1 MKIAILTSGIL
12 PVPAVRG
19 GAVEN
24 LIDFYLEYN
33 EQHRLHD
40 ITVYSVNDEAVVRHP
55 ALRSEVNHYRYVEV
69 NSLKA
74 KVAKRLYHL
83 LHCKDE
89 YYHYTIEY
97 FLHEVVKD
105 IRHCHYDAIILE
117 NRPGYAL
124 KLKTLTDVRLIYHLH
139 NDKLN
144 DLTADSQEIY
154 AAATAIFTVSNFI
167 KGRVQ
172 TINPLDTK
180 THTIYNGI
188 NLSAFSSSQE
198 HANRALL
205 GLLPDDFV
213 ILFSGRVTREKGIM
227 QLIEAMTL
235 LSDYPKIKLLV
246 IGSSFYGNADNN
258 NDFARALKAKAEPL
272 QYRICF
278 TGFVPYD
285 QMPVYLQQANVAV
298 IPSVWDDPFPTTVLE
313 AQAMGL
319 PVIST
324 RRGGIPEEVIPE
336 SAILLD
342 ADEHLPEHI
351 KEAVLDLYHH
361 PEKRKAMGMAAKKRS
376 LLFSKERYAKDFFDT
391 LSRV

>member
-124 KLKTLTDVRLIYHLH
+124 KLKKQIDIPLVYHLH
-139 NDKLN
+139 NDILN
-144 DLTADSQEIY
+144 NTTKQHVAIY
-154 AAATAIFTVSNFI
+154 RAATCILNVSDYI
-167 KGRVQ
+167 TRRVQ
-172 TINPLDTK
+172 TIHDQDAK
-180 THTIYNGI
+180 CHTVLNGI
-188 NLSAFSSSQE
+188 NLDAFSTSNITNIR
-198 HANRALL
+198 HVFTL
-205 GLLPDDFV
+205 
-213 ILFSGRVTREKGIM
+213 IFSGRLIPEKGILPLIQAM
-227 QLIEAMTL
+227 RMLSEEHFDIQLLILGSASLGNNEKATPFQLQL
-235 LSDYPKIKLLV
+235 LAATEGL
-246 IGSSFYGNADNN
+246 DN
-258 NDFARALKAKAEPL
+258 
-272 QYRICF
+272 ITF
-278 TGFVPYD
+278 TGYVEYSK
-285 QMPVYLQQANVAV
+285 MSSYLNRADVAV
-298 IPSVWDDPFPTTVLE
+298 LPSLWEEPFGLTCAE
-313 AQAMGL
+313 ALAVGL
-319 PVIST
+319 PLITT
-324 RRGGIPEEVIPE
+324 RQGGIPEVADEKC
-336 SAILLD
+336 AILLD

-351 KEAVLDLYHH
+351 KEAVLYLYHH

-376 LLFSKERYAKDFFDT
+376 LLFSKERYAKDFFDA
-391 LSRV
+391 LSRVKK